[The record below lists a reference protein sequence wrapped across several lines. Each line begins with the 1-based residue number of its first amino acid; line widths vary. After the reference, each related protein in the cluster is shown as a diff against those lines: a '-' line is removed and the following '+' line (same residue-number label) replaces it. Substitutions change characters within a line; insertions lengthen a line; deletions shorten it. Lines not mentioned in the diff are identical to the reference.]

1 MSTNIVTDQSKNVL
15 WNARKGD
22 DQSLRINFL
31 DDGDPY
37 DVSGETFTVLLMR
50 FGGGTIL
57 TLTQSAGLTNGG
69 VLGTLDIAFTS
80 AMLQIEADTY
90 LIFLKSTNGS
100 RTLTWLN
107 GAFVLNGDQ
116 WDGTVTDEEDIQVIV
131 GNMIL
136 NLNITLAGGSG
147 GGGSDFYRGDFTMTT
162 LYPAAGTGSGTAGAI
177 QEGDTYRLVIGGS
190 GEVTIGGKQ
199 YFNGQLISAATDT
212 PGQTTVNWNRI
223 IT

>member
-1 MSTNIVTDQSKNVL
+1 MSTNIVTDQSKNIL

-31 DDGDPY
+31 YNGDPY
-37 DVSGETFTVLLMR
+37 DISGETFTVLLMR

-57 TLTQSAGLTNGG
+57 TLTQGQGLTNGG

-116 WDGTVTDEEDIQVIV
+116 WDGTVTSEEDIQVIV

-147 GGGSDFYRGDFTMTT
+147 GSSGITEVTDFE
-162 LYPAAGTGSGTAGAI
+162 TAGFPDSP
-177 QEGDTYRLVIGGS
+177 QEGQEYFLTFSDPNNI
-190 GEVTIGGKQ
+190 VTIDGVEYYNNTIIKYTEGGQWLSWPASK
-199 YFNGQLISAATDT
+199 GGES
-212 PGQTTVNWNRI
+212 
-223 IT
+223 